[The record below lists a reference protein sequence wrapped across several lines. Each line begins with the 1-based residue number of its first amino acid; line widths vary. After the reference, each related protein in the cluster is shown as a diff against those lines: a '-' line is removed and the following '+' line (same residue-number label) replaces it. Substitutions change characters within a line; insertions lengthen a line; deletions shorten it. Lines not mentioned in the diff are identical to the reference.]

1 MIMIN
6 SYVCTFV
13 CQANISIFGF
23 CRVSFI
29 LFDCKKYIEK
39 MFFNTVLLY
48 KKKVIWWFWSFC
60 ALGKEGIND
69 WDFCDKQTSGG
80 KVLPSLDMFFGK
92 GVSFVSFQFT
102 PYSMMV
108 ILVPFEKADENGG
121 RGEREILRNRE
132 ESKLLPF
139 PLLFIRPPSKQETEC
154 RNRLG
159 QSSVVKHEKTEW
171 RKEEKRPFFESQ
183 KKPFSILRSWSLE
196 RETSVCPRTRG
207 NSVVVINTL
216 AATSKVGF
224 WALFYAVCRIQ
235 SLLAFL
241 PSYDSPEWNLSS
253 QFHSRH
259 VLNPNC
265 VCKSYLYLFKNLKI
279 KGNCWMSLYHA
290 PKATNG
296 IIMTLR
302 LVFKR
307 KNEEGR
313 KRKISIF
320 RQPPPLLPFR
330 LSFGR
335 EGCRGW
341 KYSGVFSAKWLR
353 CDIDCR
359 RTYEGGRKGFVYS
372 FLPFRIEI
380 SFVQESV
387 LHKTDHCLSA
397 VVLAS

>member
-171 RKEEKRPFFESQ
+171 REEEKRPFFWIA
-183 KKPFSILRSWSLE
+183 KDPPFHF
-196 RETSVCPRTRG
+196 T
-207 NSVVVINTL
+207 
-216 AATSKVGF
+216 F
-224 WALFYAVCRIQ
+224 
-235 SLLAFL
+235 
-241 PSYDSPEWNLSS
+241 
-253 QFHSRH
+253 
-259 VLNPNC
+259 
-265 VCKSYLYLFKNLKI
+265 
-279 KGNCWMSLYHA
+279 
-290 PKATNG
+290 
-296 IIMTLR
+296 
-302 LVFKR
+302 LVFR
-307 KNEEGR
+307 EGN
-313 KRKISIF
+313 
-320 RQPPPLLPFR
+320 QCLLPNQRKLRRRHKHVGGHKQSWYLGTFLCGVSNPKFACFSTKLW
-330 LSFGR
+330 LSGMEF
-335 EGCRGW
+335 EFTISQQTCFES
-341 KYSGVFSAKWLR
+341 KLCLQKLFVF
-353 CDIDCR
+353 
-359 RTYEGGRKGFVYS
+359 V
-372 FLPFRIEI
+372 
-380 SFVQESV
+380 
-387 LHKTDHCLSA
+387 
-397 VVLAS
+397 